1 MRTHTL
7 ATTFIA
13 HMAGHKS
20 FNPSL
25 RPQNYILGNSSRTI
39 QSDLK
44 KNHDFSSSYRNIRR
58 LYYLVAYSNST
69 TTYQYSKYLQTFG
82 ILLECQNVWIYVL
95 QQDAHSH
102 DSSTLYYTDFWNG
115 FFQNV
120 QIFMVMIPRTRSLV
134 SLYIIYI
141 HKRFICS
148 SGLKYI
154 KKSNSGKPQIICLK
168 CFSLSKRNIE
178 TKYISQR
185 SNSSQMSTFN
195 F

>member
-1 MRTHTL
+1 MN
-7 ATTFIA
+7 FPPPIEI
-13 HMAGHKS
+13 S
-20 FNPSL
+20 DIS
-25 RPQNYILGNSSRTI
+25 TI
-39 QSDLK
+39 QQ
-44 KNHDFSSSYRNIRR
+44 HIRTQ
-58 LYYLVAYSNST
+58 LQPTNTVN
-69 TTYQYSKYLQTFG
+69 LQTFG

-102 DSSTLYYTDFWNG
+102 DSSTLYYTDFCNC

-134 SLYIIYI
+134 SLYIMYF

-178 TKYISQR
+178 TNLW

-195 F
+195 FQHFLCYEFPTFFGNAGI